1 MVINLAWINPEVLIT
16 LRSVEVQIQSV
27 KNCKRWDKLL
37 DKLVPGGSGLVS
49 LGFSKDMVWLRL
61 SRPTRGSPNLLLWLV
76 ERVTTELRETMTG
89 FSGSPRKIF
98 DHLICNYKN
107 SKFTYEIVRE
117 NDDCAV
123 RNNDTFLWCGSHL
136 SLNEWLRCPWPDKFI
151 RADWNCLLT

>member
-37 DKLVPGGSGLVS
+37 DKLVPGGSGIQQRYVLAQIN
-49 LGFSKDMVWLRL
+49 
-61 SRPTRGSPNLLLWLV
+61 PTNCRKSQLTLWLV
-76 ERVTTELRETMTG
+76 ERVTTKLRETMTG

-98 DHLICNYKN
+98 DHLICNYKK

-117 NDDCAV
+117 NDDWAV
-123 RNNDTFLWCGSHL
+123 RNNDTFLWCWSHL

-151 RADWNCLLT
+151 STDWNCLLT